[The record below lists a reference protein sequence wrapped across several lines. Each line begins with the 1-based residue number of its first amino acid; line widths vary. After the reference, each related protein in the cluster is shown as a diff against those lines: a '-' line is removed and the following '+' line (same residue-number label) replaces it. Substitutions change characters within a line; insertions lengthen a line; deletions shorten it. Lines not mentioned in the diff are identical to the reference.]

1 MREIKLRFHG
11 KDQAAQELEKVY
23 PASKGK
29 NQKRDWRYIETERTN
44 QRIT

>member
-11 KDQAAQELEKVY
+11 EDQVAQKLEKVY
-23 PASKGK
+23 SASKGK
-29 NQKRDWRYIETERTN
+29 NQKRSWRCIKTERTN